1 MLINDYTAI
10 IMSVFSKAEKSSLKN
25 PRYNDSLSSFVK
37 NYTGNHKE
45 IKWILYFDTKL
56 CALREKKGARA
67 VYMPV
72 VDQDDK
78 KLTNILT

>member
-1 MLINDYTAI
+1 MC
-10 IMSVFSKAEKSSLKN
+10 FERK
-25 PRYNDSLSSFVK
+25 
-37 NYTGNHKE
+37 
-45 IKWILYFDTKL
+45 KW
-56 CALREKKGARA
+56 ARA

>member
-45 IKWILYFDTKL
+45 INEFCILTLNYVL
-56 CALREKKGARA
+56 LEKKEAR
-67 VYMPV
+67 VV
-72 VDQDDK
+72 VDQDK
-78 KLTNILT
+78 KLTKYLT